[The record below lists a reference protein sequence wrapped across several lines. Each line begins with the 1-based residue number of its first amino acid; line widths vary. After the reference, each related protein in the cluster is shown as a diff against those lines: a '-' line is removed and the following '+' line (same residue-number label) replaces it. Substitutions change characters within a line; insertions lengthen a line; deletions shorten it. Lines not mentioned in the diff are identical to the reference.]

1 MVSFRKKAP
10 QSEVL
15 TSKILRM
22 AHPSPVRRRRQNPPM
37 PRQPAADRVSVH
49 PETSSNSHQSEQ
61 WPRFEV
67 CIDGRC
73 PIEDTL
79 NVIAGRWKILILW
92 WLQDDELR
100 FGELRRH
107 IPTIT
112 QKMLTQQ
119 LRQMEEEGL
128 VHREVFAQVPPKV
141 IYALTER
148 GHSLRPVLRSLYEWS
163 RDHPRQP

>member
-1 MVSFRKKAP
+1 
-10 QSEVL
+10 
-15 TSKILRM
+15 
-22 AHPSPVRRRRQNPPM
+22 M
-37 PRQPAADRVSVH
+37 PRQPAADRASVH
-49 PETSSNSHQSEQ
+49 LETSSNSHQSEA

-100 FGELRRH
+100 FSELRRH
-107 IPTIT
+107 IPAIT

-119 LRQMEEEGL
+119 LRQMEEAGL
-128 VHREVFAQVPPKV
+128 VHRQVSPK
-141 IYALTER
+141 YR
-148 GHSLRPVLRSLYEWS
+148 RRSS
-163 RDHPRQP
+163 MP

>member
-1 MVSFRKKAP
+1 MPLSILEGASFRGPK
-10 QSEVL
+10 Q
-15 TSKILRM
+15 
-22 AHPSPVRRRRQNPPM
+22 VRVAICVAGDDASIRKYNLGKFITKNVRFLQAARQ
-37 PRQPAADRVSVH
+37 
-49 PETSSNSHQSEQ
+49 
-61 WPRFEV
+61 
-67 CIDGRC
+67 DGRC
-73 PIEDTL
+73 PIEDIL

-119 LRQMEEEGL
+119 LRHMEEEGL
-128 VHREVFAQVPPKV
+128 VHWEVFAQVPPKV

-148 GHSLRPVLRSLYEWS
+148 GQSLHAVLRSLYEWS